1 MEPLPVEVPAGP
13 LLLRPWRAGDADDVR
28 VALTDPATDV
38 WSNPGRVRTR
48 EDAEVWVARRADWS
62 SGTQAT
68 WAVVDTGSGDL
79 LGSVSLHAIDVV
91 QGNAEVGYW
100 AVPAARGRGVT
111 ARAVD
116 AAVRWGFATLPVDR
130 VELVHA
136 VDNPAS
142 GRVAEKA
149 GFVVEGRLRRSHR
162 YGDGVKRDELLW
174 ARLADDDVPELT
186 SRN

>member
-1 MEPLPVEVPAGP
+1 MEPLPVEVPAGTV
-13 LLLRPWRAGDADDVR
+13 LLRPWRAGDADDVR
-28 VALTDPATDV
+28 AALTDPATDL

-62 SGTQAT
+62 CGTRAT
-68 WAVVDTGSGDL
+68 WAVVDTATGQL
-79 LGSVSLHAIDVV
+79 LGSVSLHAIDVA

-100 AVPAARGRGVT
+100 AVPAGRGRGAT

-116 AAVRWGFATLPVDR
+116 AACRWGFAALPVDR

-142 GRVAEKA
+142 GRVAVKA
-149 GFVVEGRLRRSHR
+149 GFTLEGRLRRSHR

-174 ARLADDDVPELT
+174 ARLAGDDVPDLST
-186 SRN
+186 RS